1 MCAVLPHG
9 VPAMMSPRSFRAL
22 ACTGA
27 LSLLGAFPVWAAP
40 IESPG
45 PREIARIGT
54 SDSHVLWLEG
64 EGGAVN
70 VAVIA
75 QYPQRPLVAPRFF
88 QTHSAAEVFLAV
100 APEGHA
106 LPPALADHAL
116 VAMDEGERAQL
127 RRQNEAEL
135 SALPTTFP
143 DEPRSLTGS
152 CSASNRAWAAS
163 VYGDPTCGDPSQE
176 VIHTAFTSDSY
187 CNSPDCDFPLGS
199 EDGYQCSPQLLA
211 CDRVRGTATRVRLR
225 ATHWNGALSFNH
237 PGHSM
242 HFAVL
247 NCAGNGPVTFNFSR
261 GTGADSLQ
269 LNPGQMGNV
278 KLGAHIAPA
287 VAAKRV
293 TMGRW
298 TEGLPASGDSY
309 VSNAMSVADNSGT
322 ADAVLACG
330 DIITRYTM
338 SDLTVPACHNYADLA
353 LCNGT
358 NCSNA
363 CYYTW

>member
-1 MCAVLPHG
+1 MNAVLPHG
-9 VPAMMSPRSFRAL
+9 VPAMTSPRSFRAL

-27 LSLLGAFPVWAAP
+27 LCLLGAFPVWAAP
-40 IESPG
+40 TESSG
-45 PREIARIGT
+45 PREIARIGNA
-54 SDSHVLWLEG
+54 DSQVLWFEG
-64 EGGAVN
+64 DRGEVN

-100 APEGHA
+100 APEGQA
-106 LPPALADHAL
+106 LPSALAARAL
-116 VAMDEGERAQL
+116 ATMDAGERAQL
-127 RRQNEAEL
+127 RWQNEAEL
-135 SALPTTFP
+135 SAFPTTFP
-143 DEPRSLTGS
+143 EEPRSLAGG
-152 CSASNRAWAAS
+152 CSASNSAWAAS
-163 VYGDPTCGDPSQE
+163 VYGDATCGDPSQE
-176 VIHTAFTSDSY
+176 VIHTAFTSDYY

-199 EDGYQCSPQLLA
+199 QDGDECSPALLP

-225 ATHWNGALSFNH
+225 ATNWSSNVSFNH

-247 NCAGNGPVTFNFSR
+247 NCAGNGPVTFNFNR
-261 GTGADSLQ
+261 GATADSVQ
-269 LNPGQMGNV
+269 LTPGQMWNV
-278 KLGAHIAPA
+278 KLGATVAPA
-287 VAAKRV
+287 AAAKRV

-309 VSNAMSVADNSGT
+309 VSNAMSVTGISGT
-322 ADAVLACG
+322 TDDVIACG

-358 NCSNA
+358 NCNNA
-363 CYYTW
+363 CYHTW